1 MPARYSR
8 SASPTIVLLL
18 NGRPLA
24 VNELAER
31 ADALIE
37 GWYLGQETGNAVADV
52 VLGRAN
58 PGGHLPVTI
67 PRSVGQLPVFYNHKP
82 SARRGYLF
90 DESEPLYPFGYGLSY
105 TTFEISAPRLVD
117 DTIAVGERARVE
129 VDVTNTGDVA
139 GDDVVQLYVRD
150 DAAMVT
156 RPVLELK
163 GFERVTLEPGETRTV
178 RFELTP
184 RALSLWNLDMER
196 EVEPG
201 TFTIS
206 VGHNSVEL
214 RSTTLTV
221 TGD

>member
-178 RFELTP
+178 SFELTP

-206 VGHNSVEL
+206 AGHNSVEL